1 MKALCVLAIAIS
13 IVTETAVATSALAFA
28 PGTVKLM
35 IQPAQLETIT
45 NKLLIEREDMNMA
58 NRMELNE
65 ELLDGVVGGNLTYT
79 WFGGQ
84 GTCGLNNNN
93 KWKFTDKNAFEN
105 MMNDCMRTKGMTDV
119 ETLQAMLA
127 AGIIWK

>member
-1 MKALCVLAIAIS
+1 
-13 IVTETAVATSALAFA
+13 
-28 PGTVKLM
+28 
-35 IQPAQLETIT
+35 
-45 NKLLIEREDMNMA
+45 MA

-65 ELLDGVVGGNLTYT
+65 ELLDDVVGGNLTYT

-93 KWKFTDKNAFEN
+93 KWKFTDKSAFES
-105 MMNDCMRTKGMTDV
+105 MMKDCLQTKGMSDV